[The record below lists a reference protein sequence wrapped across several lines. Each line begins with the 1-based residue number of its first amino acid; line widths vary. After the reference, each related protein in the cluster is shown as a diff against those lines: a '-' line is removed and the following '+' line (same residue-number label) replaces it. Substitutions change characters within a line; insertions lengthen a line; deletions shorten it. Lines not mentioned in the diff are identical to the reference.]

1 MELIFASHNE
11 NKVEE
16 IRQIL
21 PENLTILSLND
32 IHFQNEIPE
41 TGSTLEENAKI
52 KAETVHKLTGKIVF
66 SDDSGLFVEALNG
79 APGVY
84 SARYAGTGNS
94 KDNIEKLLKELDG
107 NQNRKAYF
115 KSVFCVI
122 TDDQT
127 VYLDGEVH
135 GKILKEIRGKDGFG
149 YDPVFVP
156 DGYGKTFAEMKPEE
170 KNRLSHRYKAV
181 QKLIKFIRSLPQMRE

>member
-16 IRQIL
+16 IRKIL
-21 PENLTILSLND
+21 PENFTILSLND
-32 IHFQNEIPE
+32 IHFKNEIPE

-52 KAETVHKLTGKIVF
+52 KAETIHKLTGKTVF
-66 SDDSGLFVEALNG
+66 SDDSGLFVEPLNG

-94 KDNIEKLLKELDG
+94 KHNIEKLLKELDG

-122 TDDQT
+122 TNNQT

-135 GKILKEIRGKDGFG
+135 GEISKEARGDDGFG

-156 DGYGKTFAEMKPEE
+156 NGFHQTFAEMEPEE
-170 KNRLSHRYKAV
+170 KNQISHRYKAV
-181 QKLIKFIRSLPQMRE
+181 QKLIKFVQNLI